1 MINIL
6 SEIYENL
13 FNFTN
18 SMNIFIFMGIES
30 KEGAQFLQN
39 LLWFFIDMSK
49 SLYLLSYNSKVDC

>member
-30 KEGAQFLQN
+30 KEA
-39 LLWFFIDMSK
+39 ST
-49 SLYLLSYNSKVDC
+49 YLHQKNILNK